1 MSGILV
7 FLPIYLQSMES
18 TTKQTKQWEYIKWM
32 NGYTLHGIYGDMPLT
47 LYDLG
52 ERISSV

>member
-1 MSGILV
+1 MYIV
-7 FLPIYLQSMES
+7 NFHKDRPNNKKNYLGLIDFIDVKPE
-18 TTKQTKQWEYIKWM
+18 TV
-32 NGYTLHGIYGDMPLT
+32 PLT

>member
-7 FLPIYLQSMES
+7 FLPICMES
-18 TTKQTKQWEYIKWM
+18 TSKQTKQWEYIKWM